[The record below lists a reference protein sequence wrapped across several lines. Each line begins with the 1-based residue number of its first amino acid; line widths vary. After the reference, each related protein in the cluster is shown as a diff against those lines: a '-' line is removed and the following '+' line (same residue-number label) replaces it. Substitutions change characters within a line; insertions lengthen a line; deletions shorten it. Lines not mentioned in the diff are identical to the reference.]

1 MPDDISADRV
11 SAIASA
17 ARVPLVSSDAA
28 RIARAVAPTA
38 ARFARAKI
46 ELSFPESLC
55 VQRTSGWQRETATP
69 LLSRSSFDL
78 IVPTT

>member
-46 ELSFPESLC
+46 ELSLETEPATFAA
-55 VQRTSGWQRETATP
+55 VQRREIG
-69 LLSRSSFDL
+69 R
-78 IVPTT
+78 

>member
-38 ARFARAKI
+38 ARFANAKI
-46 ELSFPESLC
+46 DLSLETEPATFAA
-55 VQRTSGWQRETATP
+55 VQRQEIGR
-69 LLSRSSFDL
+69 
-78 IVPTT
+78 

>member
-46 ELSFPESLC
+46 DLSLETEPATFAA
-55 VQRTSGWQRETATP
+55 VQRQEIGR
-69 LLSRSSFDL
+69 
-78 IVPTT
+78 